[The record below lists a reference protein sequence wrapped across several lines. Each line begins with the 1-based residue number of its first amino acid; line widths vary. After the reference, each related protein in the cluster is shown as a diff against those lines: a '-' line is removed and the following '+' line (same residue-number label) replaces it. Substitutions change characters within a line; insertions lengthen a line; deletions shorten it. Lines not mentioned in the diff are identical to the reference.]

1 MNSLADEIT
10 AVKLEQSE
18 FRHLLKENTDDT
30 KAIKADNTELRKHF
44 DDRFDQLEALIK
56 SGFPD
61 GDPASH
67 RRVHEQH
74 IKEAAEKAEV
84 WLAIKK
90 SVLSSGVWLALLTI
104 VVAVGSYFGIEVK
117 K

>member
-1 MNSLADEIT
+1 MTEPTPQIELRNNA
-10 AVKLEQSE
+10 
-18 FRHLLKENTDDT
+18 
-30 KAIKADNTELRKHF
+30 ELRKHF
-44 DDRFDQLEALIK
+44 DERFDQLEALIK

-61 GDPASH
+61 GDPGSH

-84 WLAIKK
+84 RLAIKK

-104 VVAVGSYFGIEVK
+104 VVAVASYFGIEVK

>member
-1 MNSLADEIT
+1 M
-10 AVKLEQSE
+10 SE
-18 FRHLLKENTDDT
+18 PKPQIERH
-30 KAIKADNTELRKHF
+30 DNTELRKHF

-61 GDPASH
+61 GDLGSH

-84 WLAIKK
+84 RLAIKK

-104 VVAVGSYFGIEVK
+104 VVAVASYFGIGVK

>member
-1 MNSLADEIT
+1 MGMTEPTPQTERRN
-10 AVKLEQSE
+10 
-18 FRHLLKENTDDT
+18 
-30 KAIKADNTELRKHF
+30 NTELRKHF
-44 DDRFDQLEALIK
+44 DARFDQLEALIK

-67 RRVHEQH
+67 RRAHEQR

-84 WLAIKK
+84 RLAIKK

-104 VVAVGSYFGIEVK
+104 AVAVGSYFGIDLK